1 MKSSCRHSERNRVRR
16 NSIVFLLAVGL
27 LGGCGGRDGSRQAV
41 ARLDGQALTLDDV
54 VARLDT
60 TRGTTRAQVAEY
72 ARRWLNDEI
81 LYREAIQRGLEND
94 ESVLGQLERTRR
106 QLAIN
111 ALLQQEVY
119 TERSLACTP
128 EEVAQYYQAHQREFA
143 LSTDVGLI
151 SYVVFRDRD
160 AANMF
165 RGAVLRGTPWSEAVR
180 QMASDP
186 QQAQLV
192 IGRMDSAYVTASTLM
207 PVELWRVT
215 SAATRPEPSFPVST
229 NEGFYVLIRWNMMR
243 QGQIAD
249 LQYVEPDI
257 RARLGVERRKNAY
270 NALLAKL
277 RSKHT
282 VELLVSDGADTSS
295 MNTAR

>member
-1 MKSSCRHSERNRVRR
+1 VWRNR
-16 NSIVFLLAVGL
+16 IILLIAFGFFS
-27 LGGCGGRDGSRQAV
+27 GCGGNDGSRQAV
-41 ARLDGQALTLDDV
+41 ARVDGQALTLDDV
-54 VARLDT
+54 VAQLDT

-81 LYREAIQRGLEND
+81 LYREAVQRGLESD
-94 ESVLGQLERTRR
+94 ENVLAKLERTRR

-128 EEVAQYYQAHQREFA
+128 EEVSRYYAAHQQEFT

-160 AANMF
+160 AANAF

-180 QMASDP
+180 QMVSDP
-186 QQAQLV
+186 QLGQLV
-192 IGRMDSAYVTASTLM
+192 VGRMDSAYVTASTLL

-229 NEGFYVLIRWNMMR
+229 NEGFTVLIRWKMMC

-249 LQYVEPDI
+249 LQYVEADI
-257 RARLGVERRKNAY
+257 RARLGVERRKSAY
-270 NALLAKL
+270 DALLEKL
-277 RSKHT
+277 RPKHR
-282 VELLVSDGADTSS
+282 VELLVSDEADSSS
-295 MNTAR
+295 MNYAR